1 MAGETS
7 IKVGLEYQDLI
18 DGIDEAAARFEK
30 FSQQAEESIDK
41 VDKASSKMSTN
52 QQRVFQALKRSHDD
66 HVEAIKKVSA
76 RYEEL
81 RSKQQQNIK
90 LTDEEYTELK
100 ELKKTYNSHAK
111 SIKSCANE
119 LNRMGKETSGMLA
132 GVKETKNS
140 FDILK
145 GALSGGLAIVIA
157 KVTDFVI
164 NLGSEIVKVG
174 MDTQRT
180 VSQLGALANNMTS
193 AAATYQAFND
203 IARNTNYD
211 FEAVYAMGKQ
221 LISIGYSAKNAADM
235 IQLCADYAAGVGRD
249 VSGAEQL
256 VETLSKVVAV
266 GKVGEDEL
274 EQLQLAGIDLNA
286 VFEPMG
292 ISGVE
297 AMQAL
302 QDGTIDSQQA
312 IDALVS
318 YLHKFD
324 GKMAESKNNIIDQW
338 GDVTGNI
345 STACGE
351 IGASIADAFMKSE
364 IVQDLVDFTQSLI
377 DLIRGEGCGAFSDFG
392 AIAQFA
398 LDVIGGALKTVYTII
413 KLAII
418 WVNELYGAF
427 KTMCL
432 KVYDYLSFVLEP
444 LGEIFRIVKGLLA
457 KVGQEISKG
466 VDESFKMTFKPKV
479 EITDTGNN
487 FKKPVVIVPE
497 TSSNT
502 ERQISE
508 EEKAVTALVK
518 KYADAAAQARE
529 FNKINMQTA
538 ALKASLLSSEAQLQQ
553 DLENKLLSYK
563 DSHEALMESYQKE
576 IALAKQIESAS
587 MREDTIAAIEKQ
599 REAQV
604 ALYSA
609 QQQAARFKYL
619 QDQDKDLLD
628 IAFGD
633 PEDINEKI
641 GTYRTSLNDFLKEVN
656 AMSAAGMAVG
666 ADTMSQ
672 GLTEESM
679 GFMTKML
686 NMTPDQLAE
695 EFAAKQE
702 QFTTFADFIKT
713 KMAEATAAEQDNL
726 SLGEQWKNK
735 QEEWLSSIGS
745 SMGNAVM
752 EWINGS
758 KTIGQA
764 MADMVKSLISQAM
777 SLLAHWTATYFTL
790 LAFSTPPKE
799 AAKGANK
806 MVLGIGLASGGFVRG
821 PGTSTSDSIP
831 AMLSNGEYV
840 LNAAAV
846 ERLGVSTLNRINN
859 GGSIGYADGG
869 LAVPNFNLGTA
880 INDKFPSSIVNSSNV
895 SFSVSAIDANS
906 FAGFLENGGL
916 DTIRQAL
923 FDNGRNFA
931 TDSGVW

>member
-7 IKVGLEYQDLI
+7 IKVDLEYQGLI
-18 DGIDEAAARFEK
+18 DGIDAAAARFEK
-30 FSQQAEESIDK
+30 FSQQAEESIGK
-41 VDKASSKMSTN
+41 VDKVSSKMSVN

-66 HVEAIKKVSA
+66 HVEAIKNVSA

-90 LTDEEYTELK
+90 LTDAEYNELK
-100 ELKKTYNSHAK
+100 ELKKAYNGHAK
-111 SIKSCANE
+111 SIKGCANE
-119 LNRMGKETSGMLA
+119 LSRMSKETSGMLSE
-132 GVKETKNS
+132 VRETKNS

-164 NLGSEIVKVG
+164 NLGTEIVQVG

-203 IARNTNYD
+203 AARNTNYD
-211 FEAVYAMGKQ
+211 FEAVYTMGKQ
-221 LISIGYSAKNAADM
+221 LISIGYSAKNAAEM

-256 VETLSKVVAV
+256 LETLSKIVAV

-292 ISGVE
+292 ISGSE
-297 AMQAL
+297 AMKAL

-324 GKMAESKNNIIDQW
+324 GKMAESKNNIADQW

-364 IVQDLVDFTQSLI
+364 IIQDLVDFTQSLI

-392 AIAQFA
+392 AIAQFV

-418 WVNELYGAF
+418 WVNELYDAF
-427 KTMCL
+427 RTMCL
-432 KVYDYLSFVLEP
+432 KVYDHLSFVLEP

-457 KVGQEISKG
+457 KIGQEVSKG
-466 VDESFKMTFKPKV
+466 VDESFRMTFKPKV
-479 EITDTGNN
+479 EITDTGNR
-487 FKKPVVIVPE
+487 FKKPVVVTSE
-497 TSSNT
+497 TSSST
-502 ERQISE
+502 TKQISE
-508 EEKAVTALVK
+508 EEKAV
-518 KYADAAAQARE
+518 
-529 FNKINMQTA
+529 A

-563 DSHEALMESYQKE
+563 DGHEALMESYQKE
-576 IALAKQIESAS
+576 IDLAKQIESAS

-599 REAQV
+599 RNAQV
-604 ALYSA
+604 ALYDA
-609 QQQAARFKYL
+609 QQQAARFKFL
-619 QDQDKDLLD
+619 QDQDKDLID

-633 PEDINEKI
+633 PEDVNEKI
-641 GTYRTSLNDFLKEVN
+641 ETYRSNLNNFLKEVN
-656 AMSAAGMAVG
+656 AMSASGMAVG
-666 ADTMSQ
+666 ADAMSQ

-695 EFAAKQE
+695 EFAAKQD
-702 QFTTFADFIKT
+702 QFATFAEFIKT

-777 SLLAHWTATYFTL
+777 SLLARWTATYFTL

-846 ERLGVSTLNRINN
+846 ERLGVSNLNRLNN

-869 LAVPNFNLGTA
+869 LAVPRFNGFNT
-880 INDKFPSSIVNSSNV
+880 SSNGFSGSLTGNNSVNV
-895 SFSVSAIDANS
+895 SLNVSAMDAS
-906 FAGFLENGGL
+906 GFGDFLAGGGL
-916 DTIRQAL
+916 DSIRQAL
-923 FDNGRNFA
+923 FDNERNFGTTA
-931 TDSGVW
+931 GVW